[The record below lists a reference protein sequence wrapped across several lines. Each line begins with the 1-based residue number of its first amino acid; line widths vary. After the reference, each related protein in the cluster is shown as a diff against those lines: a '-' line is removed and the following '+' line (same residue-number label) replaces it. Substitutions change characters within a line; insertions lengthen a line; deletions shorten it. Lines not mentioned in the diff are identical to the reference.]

1 MRKIAVLLTLITLL
15 LLPAVAR
22 CADQGSTILRKAN
35 EAFANA
41 GGIEAD
47 FTVSSSAGSTSG
59 KMTVS
64 GQKFALKLNN
74 GHATWYDG
82 KSLWTYNPTTKEV
95 TVSTPTA
102 ADLETLNPWA
112 VLKNAGIRYYAK
124 TLDAKE
130 ASQYRLLLTP
140 RSRKDA
146 IRRVEV
152 FIDKKTYHPHKIV
165 VTPTSGQPVTVM
177 VGKLTTGLKP
187 AASVFTFP
195 KSKYPKTEIIDIR

>member
-1 MRKIAVLLTLITLL
+1 MRKITLLITLITALC
-15 LLPAVAR
+15 LPIVAHS
-22 CADQGSTILRKAN
+22 ADQGSTILRKAN
-35 EAFANA
+35 EAFSKA

-47 FTVSSSAGSTSG
+47 FTITSSAGNTSG

-64 GQKFALKLNN
+64 GQKFALLLNN
-74 GHATWYDG
+74 KHATWYDG

-95 TVSTPTA
+95 TLSTPTA
-102 ADLETLNPWA
+102 ADLETINPWA
-112 VLKNAGIRYYAK
+112 ILKNAGIRYYAK
-124 TLDAKE
+124 TLEAKD

-152 FIDKKTYHPHKIV
+152 FIDKKTLHPRRIV
-165 VTPTSGQPVTVM
+165 VTPTSGQPVTVV

-187 AASVFTFP
+187 APATFTFP